1 MVKSNLK
8 FAEFCNICTIY
19 IDSIRNLSELSYIK
33 FSNSEKMQ
41 SLKKNHFLLSVNIK
55 ISF

>member
-33 FSNSEKMQ
+33 FSNTEKMQ
-41 SLKKNHFLLSVNIK
+41 SLKKITSC
-55 ISF
+55 

>member
-1 MVKSNLK
+1 MNDVSNLIK

-19 IDSIRNLSELSYIK
+19 IDIFRNLGELSYIK

-41 SLKKNHFLLSVNIK
+41 SLKKSLLVK
-55 ISF
+55 CEH